1 LVERKIRIPSWS
13 LAILFNLKK
22 IMEENLFVNCN
33 NCGSSLQIENKIL
46 FTTCRNCQK
55 PLEIVRTYN
64 SVYTKVVEGRTWE
77 EPLKVTKVA
86 VKTKEIDKTDIYKQI
101 ELLDNEWQ
109 NKLPTFMT
117 KGTLPGENSGLE
129 KFGSILA
136 IGFGI
141 IWIIGMGSI
150 FGEAAILGVIFII
163 AGVWNFINQH
173 NKTDKYQFAKSSYER
188 RRAELMEIL
197 NR

>member
-1 LVERKIRIPSWS
+1 
-13 LAILFNLKK
+13 
-22 IMEENLFVNCN
+22 MEENLLVNCN
-33 NCGSSLQIENKIL
+33 NCGSSLQIEAEIL

-64 SVYTKVVEGRTWE
+64 SVYTKVIENRTWE
-77 EPLKVTKVA
+77 KPLQVTKVA
-86 VKTKEIDKTDIYKQI
+86 VKTKEMDKQDIYRQI

-117 KGTLPGENSGLE
+117 KGTLPDEIG
-129 KFGSILA
+129 KFIGILG

-141 IWIIGMGSI
+141 VWTIIAGST
-150 FGEAAILGVIFII
+150 FPPLAFFGVIFII
-163 AGVWNFINQH
+163 AGIWNFINQH
-173 NKTDKYQFAKSSYER
+173 NKTDKYQFAKSNYER
-188 RRAELMEIL
+188 KRAELMELL